1 MRPLDDPELAS
12 GYPGSAIARV
22 RHRGSR
28 ARAVEKII
36 QMTRTVAAV
45 VALVFVTESAAV

>member
-22 RHRGSR
+22 RRGSR